1 MKIRED
7 FVTNSSSSSF
17 ICCFARISNPEKAQG
32 ILDKYRDIKVY
43 TSEEVLKEVLHS
55 RWSAWLEWDWAG
67 INVTPSQ
74 TYLES
79 HTDDK
84 FIVITDA
91 FDIEETEDGYPNYD
105 VDFEDFELSTQS
117 MINAITEEYGFVD
130 INCQYGA
137 GRNG

>member
-1 MKIRED
+1 
-7 FVTNSSSSSF
+7 
-17 ICCFARISNPEKAQG
+17 
-32 ILDKYRDIKVY
+32 
-43 TSEEVLKEVLHS
+43 VLHS